1 MPGSGAWHGGAFVS
15 ATHPSVAVV
24 DAATAAACDA
34 AAIASGIPSRA
45 LMQRAGAAVAAELVL
60 RSGDVTERGVVVAT
74 GPGNN
79 GGDGWVVA
87 HALHAA
93 GVKVRVVECVAAR
106 TPDAIAERDVA
117 IAAGVIATDQLDALL
132 AGGEEVV
139 IDALLG
145 TGFTADGELRG
156 EVKLAVDRLGELA
169 NRGAMIVALDV
180 PTGLDAS
187 SGQMVGS
194 LRAALTITFGTVKRG
209 QLVARGVCGEIVAVD
224 IGLGTHARSAASAM
238 QLASATWFHHSL
250 PRIAADA
257 HKGTRAKIAIV
268 GGAPGMAG
276 ASVLAARAALRS
288 GAGLVRCVV
297 APASLQAVQEAE
309 PAALGAVWPTDDPGL
324 DAIADWADVLL
335 IGPGLGKQGARA
347 MVERLLGVFQG
358 PVVLDA
364 DALNAYARDLPAL
377 ARVIGKRAALL
388 TPHPAEFGRLVGLD
402 VASVLAD
409 RFDLPHKLAEDV
421 GAAVLLKGVP
431 TIVAAAS
438 GTVHVV
444 AEGTPVLA
452 TGGAGDILGG
462 IAATLLAHTSGDAA
476 LAGALAAFAHGRA
489 AAAVSAHQV
498 RGYTLDDVLASLPS
512 VWSLP
517 SDVARPPIL
526 TELPRVG
533 EETA

>member
-1 MPGSGAWHGGAFVS
+1 
-15 ATHPSVAVV
+15 V

-60 RSGDVTERGVVVAT
+60 RFGDVAERGVVVAT

-93 GVKVRVVECVAAR
+93 GARVRVVECVPAR

-117 IAAGVIATDQLDALL
+117 IAAGVAVSREIGDLL
-132 AGGEEVV
+132 SGGEDLV
-139 IDALLG
+139 IDGLLG
-145 TGFTADGELRG
+145 TGFSADGELRG
-156 EVKLAVDRLGELA
+156 EIALAVDTLCELA
-169 NRGAMIVALDV
+169 KRGAIIVALDV

-187 SGQMVGS
+187 TGQQAGT
-194 LRAALTITFGTVKRG
+194 LRAALTITFGTAKRG
-209 QLVARGVCGEIVAVD
+209 QLIARGVCGEIVVVD
-224 IGLGTHARSAASAM
+224 IGLGAHARNVASKM
-238 QLASATWFHHSL
+238 QLAGATWFSATL
-250 PRIAADA
+250 PRISAEA

-288 GAGLVRCVV
+288 GAGLVKCVV
-297 APASLQAVQEAE
+297 APASLQAVQESE
-309 PAALGAVWPTDDPGL
+309 PAALGVVWPTEDPDV
-324 DAIADWADVLL
+324 DALAGWADVML
-335 IGPGLGKQGARA
+335 IGPGLGARGARA
-347 MVERLLGVFQG
+347 MVERLLDVFEG

-364 DALNAYARDLPAL
+364 DALNAFARQVPSL
-377 ARVIGKRAALL
+377 AHTIGTREALL

-402 VASVLAD
+402 VESVLAE
-409 RFDLPHKLAEDV
+409 RFDHPARLAAQA

-431 TIVAAAS
+431 TVVAAPS
-438 GTVHVV
+438 GAVHVV

-452 TGGAGDILGG
+452 TGGAGDVLGG
-462 IAATLLAHTSGDAA
+462 IAATLLAHTHDAV

-489 AAAVSAHQV
+489 AAAVSARQV
-498 RGYTLDDVLASLPS
+498 RGYTLDDVLASLPA

-517 SDVARPPIL
+517 PDAARPPIL
-526 TELPRVG
+526 AELPHVG
-533 EETA
+533 EERP

>member
-1 MPGSGAWHGGAFVS
+1 VS
-15 ATHPSVAVV
+15 ARYPSVAVV
-24 DAATAAACDA
+24 DAATSAACDA

-45 LMQRAGAAVAAELVL
+45 LMQRAGAAAAAELAL
-60 RSGDVTERGVVVAT
+60 RFGHLLERGVVVAT

-93 GVKVRVVECVAAR
+93 GVRVRVVECVAAR
-106 TPDAIAERDVA
+106 TPDAIAERAAA
-117 IAAGVIATDQLDALL
+117 IAAGVPTTNNVEHLL
-132 AGGEEVV
+132 AGGEEIS

-145 TGFTADGELRG
+145 TGFAADGPLRG
-156 EVKLAVDRLGELA
+156 DIAVAVDRLGELA
-169 NRGAMIVALDV
+169 ERGAIVVALDV

-187 SGQMVGS
+187 TGQQSGP

-209 QLVARGVCGEIVAVD
+209 QLVARGACGEIVVVD
-224 IGLGTHARSAASAM
+224 IGLGAHARGAASAM
-238 QLASATWFHHSL
+238 PLAGATWFCESL

-335 IGPGLGKQGARA
+335 IGPGLGKQGART

-364 DALNAYARDLPAL
+364 DALNAYARDLPSL
-377 ARVIGKRAALL
+377 ARVLGKRPALL

-402 VASVLAD
+402 VESVLAG
-409 RFDLPHKLAEDV
+409 RFDLPARLAADV

-431 TIVAAAS
+431 TVVAAAS

-452 TGGAGDILGG
+452 TGGAGDVLGG
-462 IAATLLAHTSGDAA
+462 IAATLLAHTNGDAA

-489 AAAVSAHQV
+489 AAAVSARQV
-498 RGYTLDDVLASLPS
+498 RGYTLDDVLTSLPA
-512 VWSLP
+512 VWSLQ
-517 SDVARPPIL
+517 SDAARPPIL
-526 TELPRVG
+526 AELPSVG
-533 EETA
+533 EERP

>member
-1 MPGSGAWHGGAFVS
+1 VS
-15 ATHPSVAVV
+15 SSHPSVAVV
-24 DAATAAACDA
+24 DAAGAMACDH

-45 LMQRAGAAVAAELVL
+45 LMQRAGAAVASELVL
-60 RSGDVTERGVVVAT
+60 RFGDIVERGIVVAT

-93 GVKVRVVECVAAR
+93 GARVRVVECVAPR

-117 IAAGVIATDQLDALL
+117 IAAGVVVTNDLESIL
-132 AGGEEVV
+132 AGGEDVV

-145 TGFTADGELRG
+145 TGFSADGELRG
-156 EVKLAVDRLGELA
+156 EIAVAVDRVCELA
-169 NRGAMIVALDV
+169 KRGASIVALDV

-187 SGQMVGS
+187 TGQQVGA
-194 LRAALTITFGTVKRG
+194 LRATLTITFGTVKRG
-209 QLVARGVCGEIVAVD
+209 QLIARGVCGEIVVVD
-224 IGLGTHARSAASAM
+224 IGLGAHARGAASAM
-238 QLASATWFHHSL
+238 QLASATWFSESL

-297 APASLQAVQEAE
+297 APESLQAVQEAE
-309 PAALGAVWPTDDPGL
+309 PAALGAVWPTEDPEV
-324 DAIADWADVLL
+324 DALAAWADAML
-335 IGPGLGKQGARA
+335 IGPGLGAKGARA
-347 MVERLLGVFQG
+347 MVERLLDVFEG

-364 DALNAYARDLPAL
+364 DALNAFARNIPAL
-377 ARVIGKRAALL
+377 ARAIGTRAALL
-388 TPHPAEFGRLVGLD
+388 TPHPAEFGRLAGLD
-402 VASVLAD
+402 VESVLAE
-409 RFDLPHKLAEDV
+409 RFDHPARLASEA

-431 TIVAAAS
+431 TVVAGTT

-452 TGGAGDILGG
+452 TGGAGDVLGG
-462 IAATLLAHTSGDAA
+462 IAATLLAHVGDPVV
-476 LAGALAAFAHGRA
+476 AGALAAFAHGRA
-489 AAAVSAHQV
+489 AAAVSARQV
-498 RGYTLDDVLASLPS
+498 RGYTLDDVLASLPA

-517 SDVARPPIL
+517 ADVARPPVL
-526 TELPRVG
+526 AELPSVG
-533 EETA
+533 EERR